1 MVWPNAT
8 ARIVVARPSE
18 KQTSKLPQSGT
29 ASCLI
34 SHRPTL
40 KPSTHLAIYQA
51 RREQNL
57 RSYKVPHTAQANC
70 APFLTE
76 IVRGDMGELV
86 TINFRSRAIRTDRAL
101 EVKVRD
107 CLKAF
112 DQTGTYDAALKLC
125 RTACPGCEVG
135 LAQALP
141 DGRWIVEVRYDNLL
155 HEGEGETAAAALADA
170 VLQISKTIE
179 AEQI

>member
-1 MVWPNAT
+1 M
-8 ARIVVARPSE
+8 
-18 KQTSKLPQSGT
+18 
-29 ASCLI
+29 
-34 SHRPTL
+34 
-40 KPSTHLAIYQA
+40 
-51 RREQNL
+51 
-57 RSYKVPHTAQANC
+57 
-70 APFLTE
+70 
-76 IVRGDMGELV
+76 V

-125 RTACPGCEVG
+125 RTACPEVG

-155 HEGEGETAAAALADA
+155 HEGEGETAAAAVVDA

-179 AEQI
+179 DD

>member
-1 MVWPNAT
+1 MAGGANETHVSPGAWPE
-8 ARIVVARPSE
+8 IWH
-18 KQTSKLPQSGT
+18 GT
-29 ASCLI
+29 FF
-34 SHRPTL
+34 
-40 KPSTHLAIYQA
+40 KGQA
-51 RREQNL
+51 RL
-57 RSYKVPHTAQANC
+57 LGDVHTAQANC

-135 LAQALP
+135 LAQALS

>member
-1 MVWPNAT
+1 M
-8 ARIVVARPSE
+8 
-18 KQTSKLPQSGT
+18 KLSQSGT

-34 SHRPTL
+34 MRIASSHFETL
-40 KPSTHLAIYQA
+40 YAFGDYQA

-57 RSYKVPHTAQANC
+57 RSYKVLHTAQANW
-70 APFLTE
+70 ASFLTE
-76 IVRGDMGELV
+76 IGRGDMGELV
-86 TINFRSRAIRTDRAL
+86 TINFRSRGIRIDRAL
-101 EVKVRD
+101 EAKVRD

-125 RTACPGCEVG
+125 RTACPGCQVG

-170 VLQISKTIE
+170 VLQISKTIK

>member
-1 MVWPNAT
+1 
-8 ARIVVARPSE
+8 
-18 KQTSKLPQSGT
+18 
-29 ASCLI
+29 
-34 SHRPTL
+34 
-40 KPSTHLAIYQA
+40 
-51 RREQNL
+51 
-57 RSYKVPHTAQANC
+57 
-70 APFLTE
+70 
-76 IVRGDMGELV
+76 MGELV
-86 TINFRSRAIRTDRAL
+86 TINFRAIRTDRAL
-101 EVKVRD
+101 ELKVRD

-125 RTACPGCEVG
+125 RTACPGSEVG

-141 DGRWIVEVRYDNLL
+141 DRRWIVEVRYDNLL

>member
-1 MVWPNAT
+1 
-8 ARIVVARPSE
+8 
-18 KQTSKLPQSGT
+18 
-29 ASCLI
+29 
-34 SHRPTL
+34 
-40 KPSTHLAIYQA
+40 
-51 RREQNL
+51 
-57 RSYKVPHTAQANC
+57 
-70 APFLTE
+70 
-76 IVRGDMGELV
+76 MGELV
-86 TINFRSRAIRTDRAL
+86 TINFRSRAVRTDRAL
-101 EVKVRD
+101 ELKVRD

-125 RTACPGCEVG
+125 RTACPGCQVG

>member
-1 MVWPNAT
+1 
-8 ARIVVARPSE
+8 
-18 KQTSKLPQSGT
+18 
-29 ASCLI
+29 
-34 SHRPTL
+34 
-40 KPSTHLAIYQA
+40 
-51 RREQNL
+51 
-57 RSYKVPHTAQANC
+57 
-70 APFLTE
+70 
-76 IVRGDMGELV
+76 MGELV

-101 EVKVRD
+101 EAKVRD

-135 LAQALP
+135 LVQALSG
-141 DGRWIVEVRYDNLL
+141 GRWIVEVRYDNLL
-155 HEGEGETAAAALADA
+155 HEGEGETAAAAVADA